1 MNDPAPT
8 GCPDNR
14 GPACRLDLLRVVFVA
29 GVVLAI
35 NFVLELLHR
44 LLNRM
49 TGVRD
54 DLRVSLSWPPGF
66 PRTKYRLS
74 PASIRRSETQP

>member
-1 MNDPAPT
+1 MIQHLPAVLIIVGASLPS
-8 GCPDNR
+8 
-14 GPACRLDLLRVVFVA
+14 RLLCVVFVA
-29 GVVLAI
+29 DVVLAI

-54 DLRVSLSWPPGF
+54 DLRVSLLWPPGF

-74 PASIRRSETQP
+74 PASIRRIETQP